1 MATES
6 TGQAAGEAA
15 AHSGGMPQLDFSS
28 WPSQIF
34 WTALA
39 LFILYKVLNGS
50 ILPKI
55 SGALED
61 RHNCL
66 LYTSPS
72 PRDRQKSRMPSS
84 A

>member
-15 AHSGGMPQLDFSS
+15 AQSGGMPQLDFSS

-50 ILPKI
+50 IPVSYTHLTLPTK
-55 SGALED
+55 A
-61 RHNCL
+61 
-66 LYTSPS
+66 
-72 PRDRQKSRMPSS
+72 
-84 A
+84 